1 MVGDDFE
8 PPSWLFGRD
17 LSQTAWKGREHVW
30 QAMISNTCVLS
41 PTKLNEF
48 RFGTDYFLT
57 APAAS
62 WRSRSRTPDVN
73 EDAVMQKRSAD
84 AEPGAQGLEGR

>member
-30 QAMISNTCVLS
+30 QAMISNTRVLS

-48 RFGTDYFLT
+48 RFGTDYFFNSTGREL
-57 APAAS
+57 AFKKNVIAEVGLPNFPSPDPVS
-62 WRSRSRTPDVN
+62 WGIPSV
-73 EDAVMQKRSAD
+73 
-84 AEPGAQGLEGR
+84 